1 VGAVRRVV
9 DIVSKIRASD
19 PASTASMHT
28 HLTDKNISVLP
39 ASLCMVQA
47 ALFEELCE
55 SDIEV
60 FDACESLWRGERR
73 RRLFLGIALG
83 LFQYGAGFTDD

>member
-1 VGAVRRVV
+1 
-9 DIVSKIRASD
+9 
-19 PASTASMHT
+19 
-28 HLTDKNISVLP
+28 
-39 ASLCMVQA
+39 LCMVQT

-60 FDACESLWRGERR
+60 FDACESRWRGERR

-83 LFQYGAGFTDD
+83 LFQ